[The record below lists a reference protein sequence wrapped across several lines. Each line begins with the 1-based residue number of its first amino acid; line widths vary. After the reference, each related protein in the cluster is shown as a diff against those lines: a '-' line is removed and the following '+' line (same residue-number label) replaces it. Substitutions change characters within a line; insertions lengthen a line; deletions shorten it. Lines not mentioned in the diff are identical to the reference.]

1 MGDAVF
7 AHFLFRI
14 EKKACEAQE
23 NVIISLECTQTY
35 TIHKHDTE
43 IQEGQGRLRMIC
55 GRTEPAVKDMKEKTK
70 YFVVRE
76 KAVPE
81 VLLKVVEAKRMLD
94 TKRAGTVQEA
104 ADLVGISRSS
114 FYKYK
119 DDIFPFRDNI
129 KGKTLT
135 FVLQM
140 HDEPGLLSDVLKV
153 VAEYGANIQTLHQ
166 SIPINGVA
174 TLTISV
180 EVLATT
186 GDISNMIETI
196 ESKEGIQYL
205 KILAR
210 E

>member
-1 MGDAVF
+1 M
-7 AHFLFRI
+7 
-14 EKKACEAQE
+14 
-23 NVIISLECTQTY
+23 
-35 TIHKHDTE
+35 
-43 IQEGQGRLRMIC
+43 
-55 GRTEPAVKDMKEKTK
+55 EKTEDKKK

-76 KAVPE
+76 RAVPE
-81 VLLKVVEAKRMLD
+81 VLLKVVQAKRLLD
-94 TKRAGTVQEA
+94 SCKVQTVQEA
-104 ADLVGISRSS
+104 ADRIGISRSS

-119 DDIFPFRDNI
+119 EDIFPFRDNI
-129 KGKTLT
+129 KGKILT
-135 FVLQM
+135 FVIQL

-180 EVLATT
+180 EVLAET
-186 GDISNMIETI
+186 GDISKMIETI
-196 ESKEGIQYL
+196 ESREGIQYL